1 MKNQKTSQRVVI
13 RTVGASIL
21 LMFSLIAVA
30 AEKIT
35 IGMTAALTGPS
46 SALGK
51 EMQAGIASYF
61 HYVNSHGGVA
71 GREVELIVKDDGYE
85 PERAGSNMR
94 SLIEDDNVVAVIGNV
109 GTPTAVVTV
118 PIAQKYK
125 TVLFGTFSGGDVL
138 RTIPP
143 SRYVINYRSSYAAET
158 AEMIKGL
165 LQSGIEPTEI
175 AFFTQRDSYG
185 DSGFRGAKT
194 ALEQYG
200 FTDVGRLAHGR
211 YTRNTANVEDAVA
224 TILDCPIEPKAIIMA
239 GSSVASAKFIKLL
252 QQELPDVLFLSLSF
266 VDSHSLKKSLA
277 DDVNNVL
284 VMQVVPHWEAELPI
298 IKEYL
303 TRLEQYDAALEPNFV
318 SLEGYIAAKI
328 FHHGMLKVDGEINRE
343 NIIDGLEQLSSLDIG
358 LGINIELNSDDHQAI
373 DKLWLTYY
381 NDGHFTLFSWDELS
395 RMKEH

>member
-1 MKNQKTSQRVVI
+1 MIS
-13 RTVGASIL
+13 
-21 LMFSLIAVA
+21 VA
-30 AEKIT
+30 AEKIM

-46 SALGK
+46 AALGK

-61 HYVNSHGGVA
+61 HYVNSRGGVG

-94 SLIEDDNVVAVIGNV
+94 SLLEEDNVVAIIGNV

-158 AEMIKGL
+158 AEMINGL

-185 DSGFRGAKT
+185 DSGFRGAKR
-194 ALEQYG
+194 ALEQHG
-200 FTDVGRLAHGR
+200 FSGVSQLAHGR
-211 YTRNTANVEDAVA
+211 YTRNTINVEDAVA
-224 TILDCPIEPKAIIMA
+224 TILDAAIEPKAIIMA
-239 GSSVASAKFIKLL
+239 GGSAASAKFINLL
-252 QQELPDVLFLSLSF
+252 QQELPNVLFLNLSF
-266 VDSHSLKKSLA
+266 VDSHSLKKALGN
-277 DDVNNVL
+277 DVENVI
-284 VMQVVPHWEAELPI
+284 VMQVVPHWNAELPI
-298 IKEYL
+298 IEEYL
-303 TRLEQYDAALEPNFV
+303 ARLQQYDVSLDPNFV

-328 FHHGMLKVDGEINRE
+328 FHHGMLKIDGEINKE
-343 NIIDGLEQLSSLDIG
+343 NIIDGLEQLSALDIG
-358 LGINIELNSDDHQAI
+358 LGINIELSSNDHQAI
-373 DKLWLTYY
+373 DKLWLTYLR
-381 NDGHFTLFSWDELS
+381 DGHFTLFSWDELS